1 MILTKWRF
9 FALLMA
15 TVLMTVGCSQ
25 EDDNEE
31 TTQRTSIVNYLQGQQ
46 YPYTEVSGAY
56 RYVINADRAD
66 YASAPILESSG
77 TAIIDFAVYSFSTG
91 LGQLYYTNRKDLVDE
106 EYLPDLEQYWP
117 FAPQE
122 VSLGDS
128 RLIKGVR
135 LGLAG
140 CHEGDSVQLFLVSS
154 LGYGDKPWGVVPAN
168 TPLVWDIV
176 VKQVVK

>member
-46 YPYTEVSGAY
+46 YPYTEVSGVY

-106 EYLPDLEQYWP
+106 
-117 FAPQE
+117 
-122 VSLGDS
+122 
-128 RLIKGVR
+128 
-135 LGLAG
+135 
-140 CHEGDSVQLFLVSS
+140 
-154 LGYGDKPWGVVPAN
+154 
-168 TPLVWDIV
+168 
-176 VKQVVK
+176 